1 MTAPIPDV
9 ATLLQAAA
17 TYLEQELL
25 PTLEGYHRFQTRVS
39 INVLRTVMRELQQF
53 DALENAEQRRLV
65 QLLGHGGDLDSLNT
79 ELTTAIA
86 DGVLPLDSRGLIEHL
101 RQTLHDT
108 LAINNPKWIVTDSAS
123 ATPKA
128 N

>member
-1 MTAPIPDV
+1 MTTLVPEAG
-9 ATLLQAAA
+9 TLLQAAA
-17 TYLEQELL
+17 AYLEQELL

-39 INVLRTVMRELQQF
+39 INVLRTLMREWQQF
-53 DALENAEQRRLV
+53 GTLENAEQRRLV
-65 QLLGHGGDLDSLNT
+65 QLLGHDGDLHTLNT